1 MDLKILD
8 VGSKYGT
15 RNTIKL
21 FSLIV
26 QSTSDSTAAKA
37 KMNKFLNICLLLEFI
52 KDRWYYD
59 HKTGAFSFVEKITL

>member
-52 KDRWYYD
+52 KDR
-59 HKTGAFSFVEKITL
+59 